1 MSRAQTVF
9 AVALA
14 AVTVLILLVGGY
26 VASSVR
32 WGDRWYRR
40 GGRREP

>member
-14 AVTVLILLVGGY
+14 IVALLILLVGGY
-26 VASSVR
+26 VVSSIR

-40 GGRREP
+40 RP